1 MTSDLIVDHTKH
13 KYKIK
18 INLFSDREFR
28 MITSH
33 EPTLTE
39 YLIGICHKTK
49 CKRTWNTR
57 IGEQRHQ
64 EGKSVHI
71 FKIAIYNQNPK
82 QFLLVSCSA
91 PCPECR
97 FNADYLRLVPQDR
110 GDPGSGTEI
119 SGVLSQAVLSECIS

>member
-1 MTSDLIVDHTKH
+1 
-13 KYKIK
+13 
-18 INLFSDREFR
+18 

-33 EPTLTE
+33 EPTLRE

-49 CKRTWNTR
+49 RKRTWNTR
-57 IGEQRHQ
+57 IGKQKHQ

-91 PCPECR
+91 PPPEWR
-97 FNADYLRLVPQDR
+97 FNADYLRLVPQDTEGILVQALR
-110 GDPGSGTEI
+110 FLECSAEQCCLSVSAETGSICLEPP
-119 SGVLSQAVLSECIS
+119 SLL